1 MSSNAPRAALLGAFD
16 RFNYGDLLF
25 PIVARNEI
33 RAHQGTVADD
43 AYALVASDLSR
54 YGALPTRSL
63 RDMYRDLKAGDAVI
77 FAGGGTVG
85 VDWYFML
92 SNLLGPQGNKLLAAL
107 PRVIGYRMT
116 ERLCRNYFGARAP
129 FPWVAG
135 PQDFPVPVNVA
146 YNAVGGSELGTH
158 PAAAR
163 EATLQRLAQAAYLSV
178 RDTETQRVFSPVED
192 RVKVHVSP
200 DSAILM
206 SEQFPVPWLREHASR
221 DTLAVLDETP
231 YLCFHANQGYINR
244 HKAQIVEALHAT
256 YEAHRLPVV
265 LLPIGRYHGLD
276 DHLGLT
282 DLQRE
287 LKIPSRMVSSEAN
300 LWEIMLSVAQS
311 QLFLGTSL
319 HGAVTSQSFGVP
331 HLGLSERVHKL
342 DYYLGTWDLPE
353 QADCVK
359 LRDVPDRVTRA
370 LAVSAERRQDKRQEL
385 IRLAHENF
393 ARLMTACRL

>member
-1 MSSNAPRAALLGAFD
+1 MSSNARRAALLGAFD

-33 RAHQGTVADD
+33 QAHQGRVAAD
-43 AYALVASDLSR
+43 AFALVASDLSR

-63 RDMYRDLKAGDAVI
+63 RALYQELAPGDAVI

-85 VDWYFML
+85 VDWFFML
-92 SNLLGPQGNKLLAAL
+92 SNLLGPFGNKLLGAL
-107 PRVIGYRMT
+107 PRVVGYSLT
-116 ERLCRNYFGARAP
+116 ERLCRGYFGARAP

-135 PQDFPVPVNVA
+135 PQDFPVPVSVA
-146 YNAVGGSELGTH
+146 YNAVGGSELGAH

-163 EATLQRLAQAAYLSV
+163 EATLQRLAQATYLSV
-178 RDTETQRVFSPVED
+178 RDRETQRVFSPVED
-192 RVKVHVSP
+192 RVQVHVSP

-206 SEQFPVPWLREHASR
+206 SEQFPVPWLREQASSATR
-221 DTLAVLDETP
+221 ALLDETP
-231 YLCFHANQGYINR
+231 YLCFHANQGYIQR

-256 YEAHRLPVV
+256 YEAQQLPVV

-276 DHLGLT
+276 DHLGLA
-282 DLQRE
+282 DLQRS

-319 HGAVTSQSFGVP
+319 HGAVTSQSFGVA

-342 DYYLGTWDLPE
+342 DHYLGTWDLPE
-353 QADCVK
+353 QAACVK
-359 LRDVPDRVTRA
+359 LRDVPDCTARA
-370 LAVSAERRQDKRQEL
+370 LAVAASRREDKRQEL
-385 IRLAHENF
+385 MRLAHENF
-393 ARLMTACRL
+393 SRLMAACQL